1 MAAFGSGTNEGLSG
15 TFDCGQPVSR
25 VSAKS
30 TGSAVKKCFMVCS
43 RKNHQV
49 PQPPAVQGARLR
61 AVGTWHEDTPVLASR
76 EAGCSPGACQEG
88 AREPVKAVLHR
99 GPSFAG
105 LGRRPVRRSA
115 QAVQLVP
122 ADRHRHAQ
130 PGPARTRH
138 CRRFLIRVHEVLDGP
153 RRLAG
158 DLACDLNSEGPLD
171 GVGSCPLLPQDGGAG
186 PLRVLRAPGLL

>member
-1 MAAFGSGTNEGLSG
+1 MAAFGSGTNKGLSG

-30 TGSAVKKCFMVCS
+30 TGNAVKKCFMACS

-49 PQPPAVQGARLR
+49 PQRQAVQGARLR

-99 GPSFAG
+99 
-105 LGRRPVRRSA
+105 A
-115 QAVQLVP
+115 Q
-122 ADRHRHAQ
+122 
-130 PGPARTRH
+130 
-138 CRRFLIRVHEVLDGP
+138 
-153 RRLAG
+153 
-158 DLACDLNSEGPLD
+158 
-171 GVGSCPLLPQDGGAG
+171 LLPALAAVPCAG
-186 PLRVLRAPGLL
+186 PLRRSSSSQPIGTDTPSPGPHGPGTAADFLFACIRSSMGRADSRVPQFGGPVASAAGTWLAMK